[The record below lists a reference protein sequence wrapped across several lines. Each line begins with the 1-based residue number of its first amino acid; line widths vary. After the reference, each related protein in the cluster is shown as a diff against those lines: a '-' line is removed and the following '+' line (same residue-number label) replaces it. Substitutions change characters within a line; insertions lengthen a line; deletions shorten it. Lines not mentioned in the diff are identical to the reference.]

1 MRALLILALMTTPA
15 YCLGPL
21 SKRVIGHWPVSENVE
36 LAKGDRLL
44 SPGIVLCMSGTG
56 LCITYRL
63 EPVATF
69 DQCQL
74 TIMAH
79 STEVRA
85 KFADSWIYG
94 FQCEGA

>member
-21 SKRVIGHWPVSENVE
+21 STRVIGHWPVSENVE

-69 DQCQL
+69 DQCQRKTAANAL
-74 TIMAH
+74 
-79 STEVRA
+79 EVQA
-85 KFADSWIYG
+85 KFTDSWIYG
-94 FQCEGA
+94 FECS